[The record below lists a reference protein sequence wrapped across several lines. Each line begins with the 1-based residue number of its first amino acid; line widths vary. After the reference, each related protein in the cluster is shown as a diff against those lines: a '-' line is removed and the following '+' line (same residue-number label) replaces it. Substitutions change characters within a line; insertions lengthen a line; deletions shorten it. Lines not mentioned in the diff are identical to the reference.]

1 MRKNEK
7 WECLTNI
14 LHYFLYQLEERFSN
28 PNMTHNKHKNIYQKL
43 QIIYWDIC
51 RFFDNLLS
59 KIIRLNKVDYLYKL
73 YDNIVEI
80 NRM

>member
-1 MRKNEK
+1 
-7 WECLTNI
+7 
-14 LHYFLYQLEERFSN
+14 
-28 PNMTHNKHKNIYQKL
+28 MTHNRYKNIYQKL
-43 QIIYWDIC
+43 QIIYWDIY